1 MSHRNHGSIAI
12 SLGAGLAMGLGL
24 SLGAGAIGTSH
35 APMSAQASV
44 TAQPAGDRPVSPP
57 NPAPPPNMGEMLA
70 EGIRGVEGSLG
81 AELGQFE
88 SGKLAIVGWFEDKAA
103 AVRWYNHPM
112 HRMVMRGAGGGGG
125 PPLAHVADDEGPIM
139 VIATITMAEKPE
151 ERLPNIPI
159 PVSQIAIE
167 MFKPLPGGA
176 HINGRFSPKDFKVE
190 HMRDFTEAVTGQ
202 KPADAR

>member
-1 MSHRNHGSIAI
+1 MQHRNHGSIVI
-12 SLGAGLAMGLGL
+12 GLGAGLAMGIGL
-24 SLGAGAIGTSH
+24 SLGVGAIGTAH
-35 APMSAQASV
+35 APMSAQAGAI
-44 TAQPAGDRPVSPP
+44 TQPAEDRAAPP
-57 NPAPPPNMGEMLA
+57 PAPAPPPNMGEMLA
-70 EGIRGVEGSLG
+70 EGIRSVEGALG

-112 HRMVMRGAGGGGG
+112 HRMLMRGAGGAGG
-125 PPLAHVADDEGPIM
+125 PPLAHVGDDEGPIM

-151 ERLPNIPI
+151 QRLPNIPI

-176 HINGRFSPKDFKVE
+176 FINSRFSPKEFKVE
-190 HMRDFTEAVTGQ
+190 HMRDFTDAVTGQ
-202 KPADAR
+202 TPADSR